1 MVASPVE
8 NPPAEASPDFA
19 YEPCRGS
26 KEAVIGECQKE
37 EAAGLEPSNFPVPC
51 SCAGLRGP
59 HTLILGGAS
68 SGPPMSE
75 GHVLIDLIVL
85 VSHFFPPLLAFAH
98 FILLQINETCLC

>member
-8 NPPAEASPDFA
+8 NPPSEASPDFA

-26 KEAVIGECQKE
+26 QEAVIGECQKE

-51 SCAGLRGP
+51 SCACLRGP

-75 GHVLIDLIVL
+75 GHVRIGLIGPV
-85 VSHFFPPLLAFAH
+85 
-98 FILLQINETCLC
+98 CLFSAV